1 MKRGLMVEMRRIR
14 ELMGRLC
21 EGVNDHD
28 VLDKVWISYGS
39 SSFDPNKFTTY
50 DSALSRKAY
59 EDAIAKGLDFRISYN
74 DYVEMQ
80 RRMMGNRN
88 KPIFGLWASPVD
100 SKLGWRNFCMKE
112 RFNIEKLRDKFLF
125 KLSPDSKIYVIDNK
139 EDLNAISVPGL
150 DDCGWNTIDFRKLVN
165 DGFDG
170 LYITEDASYIRD
182 DTDCTP
188 IRRGLGSWDVES
200 ICVFNKDVVIPIN
213 DESLFPD
220 DSELESI
227 ESSDDSYYSDDFDGG
242 DYIDDLIEILKK
254 DESEWTE
261 DDRRI
266 LSYFTDEEIEMTK
279 WNLH

>member
-1 MKRGLMVEMRRIR
+1 MKKGLISEIRRIR

-21 EGVNDHD
+21 EGVNDHG

-59 EDAIAKGLDFRISYN
+59 EDAIANGLDFRVSYD

-80 RRMMGNRN
+80 RRLMGNRN

-100 SKLGWRNFCMKE
+100 SEWGWRNFCMRE

-125 KLSPDSKIYVIDNK
+125 KLSPGSRIYVIDSA
-139 EDLNAISVPGL
+139 EDLDAVSVSGL
-150 DDCGWNTIDFRKLVN
+150 DDIGYKTIDFRKLL
-165 DGFDG
+165 DEGYDG
-170 LYITEDASYIRD
+170 LYVTEDAVGLYD
-182 DTDCTP
+182 DPQT
-188 IRRGLGSWDVES
+188 RLRGLSLWDVES
-200 ICVFNKDVVIPIN
+200 ICVFNKDVIIPV
-213 DESLFPD
+213 DDDSLFPD
-220 DSELESI
+220 DSELESL
-227 ESSDDSYYSDDFDGG
+227 ESSDDPYGSDDFDSG